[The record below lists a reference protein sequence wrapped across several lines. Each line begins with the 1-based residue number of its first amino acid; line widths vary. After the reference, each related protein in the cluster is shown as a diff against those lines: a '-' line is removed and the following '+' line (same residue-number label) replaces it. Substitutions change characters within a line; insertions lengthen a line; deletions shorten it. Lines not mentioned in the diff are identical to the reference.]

1 MYLEVWIFRDKESW
15 YYFKRKL
22 PPELEFSFSPDLKIL
37 FTTCVIRT
45 YHLGGKE
52 WCGNRLWEEGCQ
64 MLHWTA
70 YKVWT
75 LPLKKVKNKV
85 ISVEENKLH
94 LSKVLDM
101 KNIQA
106 AKIHWR
112 AASFCT
118 ITVVPSHMVS
128 LGPLIVAS
136 QMNMSSSFRG
146 WAWIP
151 CQANTQNNI
160 RT

>member
-15 YYFKRKL
+15 YNVHVLFQKKTS
-22 PPELEFSFSPDLKIL
+22 PELEFSFSPDLKIL

-70 YKVWT
+70 CKVWT

-85 ISVEENKLH
+85 ISVEE
-94 LSKVLDM
+94 
-101 KNIQA
+101 KNI
-106 AKIHWR
+106 
-112 AASFCT
+112 ASFKSIGHEKYTSSKDPLKGGKFLYHHCST
-118 ITVVPSHMVS
+118 FPHGV
-128 LGPLIVAS
+128 LG
-136 QMNMSSSFRG
+136 SFDCRFPDEYV
-146 WAWIP
+146 I
-151 CQANTQNNI
+151 I
-160 RT
+160 I